1 MIKRRKYILIVFAAA
16 VLAAGIFVILILN
29 KGRALEVKA
38 FDTGDYQYYIDN
50 FSSED
55 DVGSITDA
63 ADAIKKAEKI
73 WIEAYGKQVKKEK
86 PYQVFYDENSGIWL
100 VQGTLRANS
109 VGGVANFLA
118 DGKTGKVLAVW
129 HEK

>member
-29 KGRALEVKA
+29 KDRAIEV
-38 FDTGDYQYYIDN
+38 
-50 FSSED
+50 S
-55 DVGSITDA
+55 SITDA
-63 ADAIKKAEKI
+63 ADAVKKAETV
-73 WIEAYGKQVKKEK
+73 WIETYGKQVKKEK

-118 DGKTGKVLAVW
+118 DGKTGKVLADW

>member
-1 MIKRRKYILIVFAAA
+1 MNTKNLHQ
-16 VLAAGIFVILILN
+16 IF
-29 KGRALEVKA
+29 K
-38 FDTGDYQYYIDN
+38 YYIDN

>member
-29 KGRALEVKA
+29 KDRALEVKS
-38 FDTGDYQYYIDN
+38 FDSGDYQYYIDN

-55 DVGSITDA
+55 DVGSISDA
-63 ADAIKKAEKI
+63 ADAVEKAETL
-73 WIEAYGKQVKKEK
+73 WVETYGEQVKEEK
-86 PYQVFYDENSGIWL
+86 PYQVFYDENSDSWL
-100 VQGTLRANS
+100 IQGTLRANS

-118 DGKTGKVLAVW
+118 EGKTGKVLAVW

>member
-16 VLAAGIFVILILN
+16 VLVAGIFVMLILN
-29 KGRALEVKA
+29 KDRVLEVKA
-38 FDTGDYQYYIDN
+38 FDAGDYQYYIDN

-63 ADAIKKAEKI
+63 ADAVKKAETV
-73 WIEAYGKQVKKEK
+73 WIETYGKQVKKEK
-86 PYQVFYDENSGIWL
+86 PYQVFYDENSDIWL

>member
-29 KGRALEVKA
+29 KDRAIEVKA

-73 WIEAYGKQVKKEK
+73 WIEAYGKQKRKAV
-86 PYQVFYDENSGIWL
+86 SG
-100 VQGTLRANS
+100 VLR
-109 VGGVANFLA
+109 
-118 DGKTGKVLAVW
+118 
-129 HEK
+129 